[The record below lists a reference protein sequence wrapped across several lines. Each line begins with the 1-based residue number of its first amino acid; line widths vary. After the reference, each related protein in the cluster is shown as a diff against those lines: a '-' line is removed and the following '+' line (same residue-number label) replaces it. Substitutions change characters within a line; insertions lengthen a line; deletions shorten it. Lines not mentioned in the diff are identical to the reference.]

1 MGGVSVE
8 SELTGIAGLDRVTG
22 GLPPNGLTIL
32 IGAPGTGKTV
42 VALQIAMNH
51 AQQGKDVIFF
61 SAFSESPEKVL
72 SHLHSFSFFKA
83 ELVGERVTLLSL
95 KAALLESVDE
105 TLDAVLHAARGK
117 NEPLIIID
125 GFRGLY
131 GRIGPIASQDLL
143 AGLSSRM
150 PYYHGRAVITSEV
163 LPSEHNQF
171 FELSSA
177 DALISLA
184 QSHESSKP
192 RRTLEIYKVRGHA
205 YLEGTH
211 GLEINAD
218 GVVIYPRLAT
228 CLPEETPAPTA
239 RRLQFGLPEF
249 DNMLGGGLPKFS
261 TTAII
266 GDLGTG
272 RTTYSLH
279 FLLAGAQAGERG
291 ILVAL
296 GDTKPDILEKA
307 DELQLPLREA
317 IDSGHIQIF
326 EVPLVELDPYRFAWR
341 LAEMVN
347 GDHIQRVVLDSATNL
362 ESVPGIRSAAE
373 DYLTA
378 ISLYLRRK
386 GITTVLTADASRYGN
401 ASAAWDAVHLP
412 AANNRVL
419 LRRVAFEGR
428 FYRVCSVLNMQRS
441 DHDTRIREFV
451 ISSRGIRMLPDSESQ
466 PRVLRGIEREH
477 PGSYI

>member
-1 MGGVSVE
+1 VD

-72 SHLHSFSFFKA
+72 AHLHSFSFFNP
-83 ELVGERVTLLSL
+83 ELVGERIMLLSL
-95 KAALLESVDE
+95 KATLLESVEE

-125 GFRGLY
+125 GLRGLY
-131 GRIGPIASQDLL
+131 GRLGPIASQDLL

-177 DALISLA
+177 DALISIS
-184 QSHESSKP
+184 QSHEASKP
-192 RRTLEIYKVRGHA
+192 RRTFEIYKIRGHA

-211 GLEINAD
+211 GLEINAG
-218 GVVIYPRLAT
+218 GVVVYPRLAT
-228 CLPEETPAPTA
+228 CLPEVTPSPTA

-249 DNMLGGGLPKFS
+249 DSMLGGGLPEFS
-261 TTAII
+261 TTAFI

-272 RTTYSLH
+272 RTTFSMH
-279 FLLAGAQAGERG
+279 FLLAGALAGERG
-291 ILVAL
+291 MFVAL
-296 GDTKPDILEKA
+296 GDTQPDILEKA
-307 DELQLPLREA
+307 DELRLPLRELV
-317 IDSGHIQIF
+317 DSGYIQIL

-341 LAEMVN
+341 LAEMLN
-347 GDHIQRVVLDSATNL
+347 RNPIQRVVLDSATNL
-362 ESVPGIRSAAE
+362 ESVPAVRSAAG

-378 ISLYLRRK
+378 ISLYLRRT
-386 GITTVLTADASRYGN
+386 GITTVLTADASRYGT
-401 ASAAWDAVHLP
+401 ASPGWDAVHMP

-441 DHDTRIREFV
+441 DHDTRIREF
-451 ISSRGIRMLPDSESQ
+451 IIGAGGIRMLPNSEAQ
-466 PRVLRGIEREH
+466 PRVLRGIERDQ
-477 PGSYI
+477 PGPYI